1 MSVGAWGTIPHVIEH
16 GRVIVFVDDVAH
28 DGVEVVKLEKLAM
41 LDFNLLHALF
51 GLEWGDMLLERV

>member
-1 MSVGAWGTIPHVIEH
+1 
-16 GRVIVFVDDVAH
+16 
-28 DGVEVVKLEKLAM
+28 LEKLAM

>member
-51 GLEWGDMLLERV
+51 GLE